1 MSITQ
6 STTSTT
12 SIHAVPLRPGR
23 WALDPAHSSV
33 SFSIRHLGV
42 SKVRGQFRRFDTE
55 VVVGESLADT
65 SLRATV
71 DLASIDT
78 GNPDRDSHVRSPDLL
93 DVERRPT
100 MAFAS
105 RSITGDGSR
114 WTVEGDLTIGDVTRF
129 FALQVLHGGVESY
142 FDGTRHAGFEA
153 TGELRRKDFGI
164 DIALPPGVSGAMLG
178 DVVKVE
184 LDIQLVEP
192 SRDGD

>member
-6 STTSTT
+6 STTNLPT
-12 SIHAVPLRPGR
+12 HLLRRGR

-42 SKVRGQFRRFDTE
+42 SKVRGQFRRFGTD
-55 VVVGESLADT
+55 VVVGETLADT
-65 SLRATV
+65 SLSATV

-78 GNPDRDSHVRSPDLL
+78 GNPDRDAHVRSSDLL

-100 MAFAS
+100 MEFVS

-114 WTVEGDLTIGDVTRF
+114 WTVYGDLTIGDVTRF
-129 FALQVLHGGVESY
+129 FTLQVLHGGVEAY

-184 LDIQLVEP
+184 LDIQLIEP
-192 SRDGD
+192 SAGGE